1 MKGGNMITQEQIIR
15 NFGVMSDGEIDF
27 FLGAGASAQSGIP
40 TGGGLV
46 WNFKREIYCT
56 ENNVSNQLYKD
67 LKLPSNQAILQD
79 YFDGK
84 GDYPVLNSGKE
95 YSYYFEKCYDN
106 NIARKRF
113 IESIVNNR
121 NPSLGYLCMADL
133 ILNSKIKNVW
143 TTNFDGLLESAIHS
157 LSPTFSYNLCSSA
170 NKNSIPMLNN
180 DYPLICKLHGDYRY
194 DALQNTSKELQKI
207 EDKLQLHCHSQL
219 SGKGLIVIGY
229 SGNDES
235 IMSFFEKHIHEPD
248 FLSKGLFWA
257 VHKEGYVSPRV
268 ENLISQFKAAGK
280 YADIFESDGFDAF
293 LLGIYRNSNLHNP
306 LIEDKWR
313 DFPNNKRDLTFGASN
328 VDSFIKLNAYIAEE
342 YPKCNVFET
351 DICSWKEL
359 KACIFGNDII
369 AALYSQKIY
378 CFASVD
384 DIKNVFKQHIKSEIK
399 FETVPSKILYKN
411 NSIYTGI
418 LYKLIKSH
426 MSCKGMVE
434 YKKNKYYDPQ
444 TEKHDS
450 EYRIY
455 EAVEIALSYIDNRYY
470 MNLLPT
476 VHILKNSG
484 QELDKN
490 TYQVKINAIMST
502 IYNGQYNEKL
512 KLWERKIRTSKKIVF
527 GNDIFR
533 IEFKTPAISCGGQ
546 NRQNDWVGFPA
557 WIYSEPQMC
566 FSENNVHKRTINQLR
581 GLKNYGPIDCSY
593 IKNETVRNP
602 IKLAVL
608 APKEKMSTILRH
620 LNELNNH
627 KATTKK
633 DIYISNY
640 EGFDSIFRRSL
651 RIPAI
656 ENKDICIGYNEKKI
670 LSYTASEFLGF
681 LKRGIDCFSDRVT
694 DFSVLVIYIP
704 KSFSRFRESKEISAD
719 FNLHDAIKLYATD
732 KGVKVQFIEERSI
745 NTKDPCKV
753 LWGLSTSIYA
763 KASGVLWHPEAVDDT
778 SAYIGI
784 SYAKSSSGICIG
796 CSQLFD
802 STGTGIRM
810 LLRKIDNPHFYSKNP
825 YMGQDEAREMMIALR
840 EQYYKSNPTADLK
853 RIVIHK
859 TTPFMNE
866 EIIGI
871 TQAFEGLDNVELIQ
885 IQEYSAWRAIKFGT
899 KASHTADRFPVKRG
913 MAIQLSGDSFLLWT
927 HGCIRHPEIDAVK
940 NYYKGGRGIPS
951 PLLIKRYY
959 GKSSGDILA
968 QEILMLTKMNW
979 NSGDGLYKVL
989 PVTLDFAKV
998 LSRMSKQNEAI
1009 YNKAYDF
1016 RYFM

>member
-1 MKGGNMITQEQIIR
+1 MMTQEQMIR
-15 NFGVMSDGEIDF
+15 NFCVMNDGEIDF
-27 FLGAGASAQSGIP
+27 FLGAGASVQSGIP
-40 TGGGLV
+40 TGGGFV

-56 ENNVSNQLYKD
+56 ENNISNQLYQD
-67 LKLPSNQAILQD
+67 LKLPSTQAVLQD
-79 YFDGK
+79 YFDSK
-84 GDYPVLNSGKE
+84 GDCPILYSAKE
-95 YSYYFEKCYDN
+95 YSYYFEKCYST

-113 IESIVNNR
+113 IESIVNNKR
-121 NPSLGYLCMADL
+121 PSLGYLCMADL
-133 ILNSKIKNVW
+133 MLNSKIKNVW

-170 NKNSIPMLNN
+170 NENSISMLND

-194 DALQNTSKELQKI
+194 DALQNTSEELQKI
-207 EDKLQLHCHSQL
+207 EDKIQSYYYSKLL
-219 SGKGLIVIGY
+219 GKGLIVTGY

-235 IMSFFEKHIHEPD
+235 IMSFFENHIHEPD

-257 VHKEGYVSPRV
+257 VHKEGCVSQRV
-268 ENLISQFKAAGK
+268 ENLISQAKAVGK
-280 YADIFESDGFDAF
+280 DADIFECDGFDAF
-293 LLGIYRNSNLHNP
+293 LLGIYRNVNLHNS
-306 LIEDKWR
+306 LIEDRWK
-313 DFPNNKRDLTFGASN
+313 DFSNNKRNLTFNASN
-328 VDSFIKLNAYIAEE
+328 IDCFIKLNAYMAEE
-342 YPKCNVFET
+342 YPKCNVFEI

-359 KACIFGNDII
+359 KACISDNNII

-378 CFASVD
+378 CFANVD
-384 DIKNVFKQHIKSEIK
+384 EIKAIFKQHVKSEIK
-399 FETVPSKILYKN
+399 FEPVPERILYKN
-411 NSIYTGI
+411 HSVYTGMI
-418 LYKLIKSH
+418 YQLIKNYMIH
-426 MSCKGMVE
+426 KGMVE
-434 YKKNKYYDPQ
+434 YRKNKYFDPQ
-444 TEKHDS
+444 TEKYDS
-450 EYRIY
+450 GYRIY
-455 EAVEIALSYIDNRYY
+455 EAVEIALSYIDNKYY

-476 VHILKNSG
+476 VHVLKTSG

-490 TYQVKINAIMST
+490 IYQFQINKIMSKT
-502 IYNGQYNEKL
+502 YNRQYNEKL
-512 KLWERKIRTSKKIVF
+512 RLWENKIRTSKKMLF
-527 GNDIFR
+527 GYDTFC
-533 IEFKTPAISCGGQ
+533 IEFKTPAVSCGGQ
-546 NRQNDWVGFPA
+546 KRQDDWYELPA
-557 WIYSEPQMC
+557 WTYSEPKMC
-566 FSENNVHKRTINQLR
+566 FSEDDVHKQTINQLK
-581 GLKNYGPIDCSY
+581 GLNKYGPIDCSY
-593 IKNETVRNP
+593 MKDGAVRSP

-608 APKEKMSTILRH
+608 APKEKMPTILGH

-627 KATTKK
+627 KATTAK

-651 RIPAI
+651 IIPVMG
-656 ENKDICIGYNEKKI
+656 NKDICIGYTEETI
-670 LSYTASEFLGF
+670 LSNTASKFLEF
-681 LKRGIDCFSDRVT
+681 LKRGIDYFSNRVT
-694 DFSVLVIYIP
+694 DFNVLVIYIP
-704 KSFSRFRESKEISAD
+704 RSFSRFREAKEISAD

-763 KASGVLWHPEAVDDT
+763 KASGTLWHPEAVDST
-778 SAYIGI
+778 SAYVGI
-784 SYAKSSSGICIG
+784 SYAQSSNGVCIG

-810 LLRKIDNPHFYSKNP
+810 LLRKIDNPHFYGKRNP
-825 YMGQDEAREMMIALR
+825 YMGQDAAREMMIALR
-840 EQYYKSNPTADLK
+840 EQYYRSNPTADLK

-859 TTPFMNE
+859 TTPFMRE

-899 KASHTADRFPVKRG
+899 QASHTADGFPVKRG
-913 MAIQLSGDSFLLWT
+913 MAIQLSADSFLLWT

-959 GKSSGDILA
+959 GKSSGDVLA

-979 NSGDGLYKVL
+979 NSGDSLYKVL

>member
-1 MKGGNMITQEQIIR
+1 MITQEQIIR
-15 NFGVMSDGEIDF
+15 NLGVMNDGEIDF
-27 FLGAGASAQSGIP
+27 FLGAGASAQSGVP
-40 TGGGLV
+40 TGGDLV

-56 ENNVSNQLYKD
+56 ENNMSNQLYQD
-67 LKLPSNQAILQD
+67 LKLPSTQELLQD
-79 YFDGK
+79 YFDSK
-84 GDYPVLNSGKE
+84 SDYPALHSEKE
-95 YSYYFEKCYDN
+95 YSYYFEKCYDT

-113 IESIVNNR
+113 IENIVDNR

-133 ILNSKIKNVW
+133 MLNSKIKNVW
-143 TTNFDGLLESAIHS
+143 TTNFDSLLESAIHS

-170 NKNSIPMLNN
+170 NENSIPILNN

-194 DALQNTSKELQKI
+194 DTLQNTSEELQKI
-207 EDKLQLHCHSQL
+207 EDKLQSYCHSKL

-235 IMSFFEKHIHEPD
+235 IMSFFENHIQEPD

-257 VHKEGYVSPRV
+257 VHKEGCVSPRV
-268 ENLISQFKAAGK
+268 EKLISQFKAAGK
-280 YADIFESDGFDAF
+280 YADIFECDGFDAF
-293 LLGIYRNSNLHNP
+293 LLGIYRNANLHNP

-313 DFPNNKRDLTFGASN
+313 DFSNNKRDLNFGAPN
-328 VDSFIKLNAYIAEE
+328 IDCFIKLNAYMADE

-359 KACIFGNDII
+359 KDCISGNDII

-378 CFASVD
+378 CFASVN

-399 FETVPSKILYKN
+399 SEDVPQRILYKN
-411 NSIYTGI
+411 NSIYTGMI
-418 LYKLIKSH
+418 YQLIKNH
-426 MSCKGMVE
+426 MTNKGMVE
-434 YKKNKYYDPQ
+434 YRKNKYYDPQ
-444 TEKHDS
+444 TVKYDS
-450 EYRIY
+450 GYRIY
-455 EAVEIALSYIDNRYY
+455 EAVEIALSYIDNKYY

-476 VHILKNSG
+476 VHILKTSG

-490 TYQVKINAIMST
+490 IYKFQINKIISKTYNK
-502 IYNGQYNEKL
+502 QYNEKL
-512 KLWERKIRTSKKIVF
+512 RLWESKIRTSKKIFF
-527 GNDIFR
+527 GNDAFC
-533 IEFKTPAISCGGQ
+533 IEFKTPAVSCGGQ
-546 NRQNDWVGFPA
+546 NRQDDWFELPA
-557 WIYSEPQMC
+557 WIYSEPKMC
-566 FSENNVHKRTINQLR
+566 FSEDNAHKKTVNQLG
-581 GLKNYGPIDCSY
+581 GLKKYGPIDCSY
-593 IKNETVRNP
+593 MKDGTVRSP

-608 APKEKMSTILRH
+608 APKEKMPIILGH

-627 KATTKK
+627 KATTAK

-651 RIPAI
+651 IIPVI
-656 ENKDICIGYNEKKI
+656 SNKDICIGYTEKTM
-670 LSYTASEFLGF
+670 LSNTASEFLEF
-681 LKRGIDCFSDRVT
+681 LKRGIDYFADRVT
-694 DFSVLVIYIP
+694 DFNVLVIYIP
-704 KSFSRFRESKEISAD
+704 SSFSRFREAKEISAD

-745 NTKDPCKV
+745 NANDPCKV

-763 KASGVLWHPEAVDDT
+763 KASGILWHPEAVDGT
-778 SAYIGI
+778 SAYVGI
-784 SYAKSSSGICIG
+784 SYAQSSNGICIG

-810 LLRKIDNPHFYSKNP
+810 LLRKIDNPHFYGKRNP

-840 EQYYKSNPTADLK
+840 EQYYRSNPTAELK

-859 TTPFMNE
+859 TTPFMRE

-899 KASHTADRFPVKRG
+899 QASHTADGFPVKRG
-913 MAIQLSGDSFLLWT
+913 MVIQLNEDSFLLWT
-927 HGCIRHPEIDAVK
+927 HGCIRHPEIDAMK

-959 GKSSGDILA
+959 GKASGDVLA

-979 NSGDGLYKVL
+979 NSGDSLYKVL